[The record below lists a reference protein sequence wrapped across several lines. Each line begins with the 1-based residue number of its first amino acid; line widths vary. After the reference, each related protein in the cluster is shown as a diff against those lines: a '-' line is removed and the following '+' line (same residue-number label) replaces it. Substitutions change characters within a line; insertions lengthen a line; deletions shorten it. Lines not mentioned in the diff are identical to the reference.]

1 MSYLK
6 RVFGSSQSKKDAAQ
20 ENAMKALADSKE
32 IYTKRQAYLE
42 KKIELEIDK
51 AKKYAREKNKRA
63 ALECLRRKQLWTKQ
77 LESIDGI
84 LMNLDAQSNAFENAR
99 LNMFYLDATKKCT
112 NTMEILNKSMYVLFI
127 SLVTF
132 HRNID
137 MVHDLVDKTAEQQDI
152 TNEITAAIST
162 PTDFDQFDM
171 AELEKEFEML
181 AEDVTEKLTDVGGIE
196 DLPSVPVGELIASK
210 PKAKSSKKAE
220 EDSELANL
228 QMWSA

>member
-112 NTMEILNKSMYVLFI
+112 NTMEILNKSM
-127 SLVTF
+127 
-132 HRNID
+132 NID

>member
-1 MSYLK
+1 MSYLR

-20 ENAMKALADSKE
+20 DAAMRALADSKE

-42 KKIELEIDK
+42 KKIEVEIDK

-99 LNMFYLDATKKCT
+99 LNMVYLDTTKKCT
-112 NTMEILNKSMYVLFI
+112 NTIEIINKSM
-127 SLVTF
+127 
-132 HRNID
+132 NID

-152 TNEITAAIST
+152 TNEITTAIST
-162 PTDFDQFDM
+162 PTDYDQFDM

-181 AEDVTEKLTDVGGIE
+181 TEDVTGKLTDVEGIE
-196 DLPSVPVGELIASK
+196 DLPSVPVGELITSK
-210 PKAKSSKKAE
+210 PKAKSSKKTE
-220 EDSELANL
+220 EESELANL